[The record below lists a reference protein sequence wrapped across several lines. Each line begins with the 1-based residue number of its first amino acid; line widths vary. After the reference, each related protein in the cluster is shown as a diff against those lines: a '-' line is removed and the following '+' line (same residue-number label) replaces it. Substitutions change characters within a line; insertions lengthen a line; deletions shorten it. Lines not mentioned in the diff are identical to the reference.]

1 MHFYKQNLQKQ
12 IEVDL
17 LKFNFPESISSI
29 WYELYFELFFV
40 VPGNPRFNDFTSTVT
55 ILMNSLRIFNSNS
68 LTLWNVMINENA
80 WTYLKR

>member
-1 MHFYKQNLQKQ
+1 MHFYKRNLQKE

-17 LKFNFPESISSI
+17 LKFNVPESISSN

-40 VPGNPRFNDFTSTVT
+40 VPGNPRFNDFNSTVT

-68 LTLWNVMINENA
+68 LTLWNVLINENA
-80 WTYLKR
+80 CTYLKR